1 MKTPPQILFEEWS
14 DQIKLHQRNLKFLP
28 SDGAI
33 GSKFVFD
40 IQTIS
45 NWWKAVQALRRNAFA
60 LLWAEI
66 LFRFLW

>member
-14 DQIKLHQRNLKFLP
+14 DQIKLHQRNLKFLL

-45 NWWKAVQALRRNAFA
+45 N
-60 LLWAEI
+60 
-66 LFRFLW
+66 